1 MGLSES
7 GHLRQVVFIAGL
19 TVLSLHKRY
28 ALKIVRENKCLV
40 NFILTYLQKS
50 IIVNNL
56 MYEHLYI
63 TANTSMDYVMLIPE
77 LTNNVKIRKAHT
89 NDEDSVN
96 MHNFH
101 LTPLNNTTS
110 IKSFTANYN

>member
-1 MGLSES
+1 MY
-7 GHLRQVVFIAGL
+7 V
-19 TVLSLHKRY
+19 
-28 ALKIVRENKCLV
+28 
-40 NFILTYLQKS
+40 QKS

-56 MYEHLYI
+56 CMNICII
-63 TANTSMDYVMLIPE
+63 TANTSMDYVTLIPE

-96 MHNFH
+96 MYNFH
-101 LTPLNNTTS
+101 LTPLNNTSS